1 MCGCINECISSIV
14 SRCNHIAS
22 LVASD
27 AAMYSASLVERE
39 LKLQPPRYDATA
51 IGTRSRNPTSNY
63 LDSVLR
69 VSIALDFYQI
79 DQSESQL

>member
-39 LKLQPPRYDATA
+39 LKLQPPRYGAST
-51 IGTRSRNPTSNY
+51 IGEHVAGSGFPIVWIV
-63 LDSVLR
+63 SVIGIR
-69 VSIALDFYQI
+69 VQ
-79 DQSESQL
+79 